1 MTRINNN
8 QRQVNELPENTA
20 INSPR
25 SASRQDKAGSFLNE
39 VLPMALS
46 MGLKLGTTEGLGEGL
61 GGTRG
66 THSAKET
73 TKIKSQK
80 LPTNSSIASGAGLA
94 GSSAGFASLAGAM
107 NIAGGILGAA
117 EIATNWGRSTPAA
130 GAASGTA
137 VGAAIGTMFAPGI
150 GTAIG
155 AAIGAIGGGLLGSI
169 KTGKHRDQKIRDEVR
184 SFLQGAQVL
193 DSNHSIGLADGSR
206 FNIGYDGG
214 PKKELGGRR
223 PFETDMSN
231 PLTKYA
237 TSWLNPVVA
246 FISQGNQKVQSD
258 FVGYFSNAA
267 VSNAKSL
274 NDVRDNVNAIIKQF
288 GLDDKK
294 IVQGIVEA
302 ARSGAIDSELAKAW
316 LNGVKERS
324 STDFTGE
331 DSAATRGTN
340 RARRNRAQEVDD
352 EELSVDESIS
362 SIDET
367 GVDESED
374 EELGLV
380 SV

>member
-1 MTRINNN
+1 
-8 QRQVNELPENTA
+8 
-20 INSPR
+20 
-25 SASRQDKAGSFLNE
+25 
-39 VLPMALS
+39 MALS
-46 MGLKLGTTEGLGEGL
+46 LGLKLGTTEGLG
-61 GGTRG
+61 G
-66 THSAKET
+66 THGPKGT
-73 TKIKSQK
+73 TKTKAAK
-80 LPTNSSIASGAGLA
+80 MPNSSIASGAGLA
-94 GSSAGFASLAGAM
+94 GSGAGLASLAGAM

-137 VGAAIGTMFAPGI
+137 VGAAIGTMFAPGL

-155 AAIGAIGGGLLGSI
+155 AAVGAIGGGLLGSI

-184 SFLQGAQVL
+184 SFLQEAQVL

-231 PLTKYA
+231 PLTKFA

-258 FVGYFSNAA
+258 FVGYFANAA
-267 VSNAKSL
+267 VSNAKNL
-274 NDVRDNVNAIIKQF
+274 DDVRGNVNAIIKQF
-288 GLDDKK
+288 GLNDKQ
-294 IVQGIVEA
+294 IIQGIVEA
-302 ARSGAIDSELAKAW
+302 ARGGAIDNELAKAW

-324 STDFTGE
+324 NADFTGE
-331 DSAATRGTN
+331 DSGATRGTN
-340 RARRNRAQEVDD
+340 LARRSNAREADD
-352 EELSVDESIS
+352 EGLSIDDSLS